1 MRIEDGVGVARTDI
15 NGVDD
20 CKLFGVYVHMA
31 QGWITPSVEHIEL
44 FGETPDGQPIL
55 EKKMKK

>member
-1 MRIEDGVGVARTDI
+1 MSDRD
-15 NGVDD
+15 
-20 CKLFGVYVHMA
+20 MA
-31 QGWITPSVEHIEL
+31 IRMQPWLHLSGPLPSVEHIEL